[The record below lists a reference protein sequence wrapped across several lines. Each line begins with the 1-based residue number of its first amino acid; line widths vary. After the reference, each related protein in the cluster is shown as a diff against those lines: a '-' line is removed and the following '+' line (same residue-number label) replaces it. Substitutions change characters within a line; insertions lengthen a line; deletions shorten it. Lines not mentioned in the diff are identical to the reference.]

1 MRLLSLRESM
11 VAGLLGDWLLRHD
24 PVVLRKFRCLALT
37 AAVSATAAAGFN
49 LGTAKPALAEFEI
62 QEADIEKGEVEIQ
75 YFGAVHWGLPNTG
88 GATGNAEDEE
98 APLRQSHELQFQ
110 MGVTD
115 WWMLSLTGGFDQP
128 DDDDLRA
135 TSVEV
140 ETQFQLIKRK
150 GDGIALAVQ
159 GGYAQAVNQLDT
171 EQAHEISFGPIV
183 ELAKGPVVLT
193 LNPLF
198 NRQQG
203 EFSNQEGLGFEYGW
217 QVKYEFSEKTAL
229 ALEMFGNIEDLANP
243 GSFNDQEHSIGPV
256 LYLNFGDTDSDD
268 NEKAGVNDDDHDK
281 KKGAEFTVG
290 VGALFGVTDAT
301 SDVALKVMG
310 DLQF

>member
-1 MRLLSLRESM
+1 M
-11 VAGLLGDWLLRHD
+11 RHD
-24 PVVLRKFRCLALT
+24 PVVLRNFRCLALT
-37 AAVSATAAAGFN
+37 VAVSAIAAAGFS

-62 QEADIEKGEVEIQ
+62 QEADIEKGEIEIQ
-75 YFGAVHWGLPNTG
+75 YFGAEHWGLPDTG

-110 MGVTD
+110 MGITD
-115 WWMLSLTGGFDQP
+115 WWLLSLTGGFDQP

-159 GGYAQAVNQLDT
+159 GGYAQAVNQLNT

-203 EFSNQEGLGFEYGW
+203 DFSNQEGLGFEYGW

-256 LYLNFGDTDSDD
+256 LYLSFGGGDE
-268 NEKAGVNDDDHDK
+268 NEKVGVGDDDQDK

-310 DLQF
+310 QLQF